1 MAAAIASRSDW
12 INELSSCLEN
22 QPKDSSVAELPPG
35 FAELY
40 VQHLPE
46 GELVSLEPAHVA
58 ELIRRHVTLGAVR
71 RPGEAKISIVT
82 PSDARPGGS
91 TLLLI
96 VTDDRPFLV
105 DTVSMNINRSNWSIR
120 ALYHPQYE
128 VHRDDDG
135 RLTAVAGT
143 DGNGTPESWICVEL
157 FPPLGHPAQEGADQ
171 LAAEL
176 AVGLKQVEAAVDD
189 WHPMQ
194 HRLAETVE
202 WLGENPQP
210 VSPHG
215 VQRVTDLLEWL
226 GRGNLVL
233 LGYRE
238 YRREDDAYVSVPG
251 SGLGILRDD
260 NPGVS
265 GFDAY
270 PQADDHHLLVLTK
283 DSRRSP
289 VHRPAYLD
297 YVGVRLYDAHGEL
310 QGERRFLGLLSAAAY
325 SETVRKIPILAQKGQ
340 QLLDR
345 SGFDPRSHGGSA
357 IRSVIAT
364 YPRDELFQASVDELF
379 PVVSQEAQ
387 FKDRRLVRVF
397 VRRDAYGRFASVLV
411 YLPRDRYTTAVRE
424 AIQQILL
431 DEFGGESLEH
441 QARVSEGVLAR
452 LFFVVKRPDD
462 AAPAAEVDVAALQR
476 RIEQVTRSWD
486 DDFDEA
492 ATHLASESRG
502 VEFSDAYEEEYPAA
516 TAVADLELANALADE
531 SDRAYQ
537 VYAPIWPS
545 DEADVRFKV
554 IGYRHMSLADAMPHL
569 SMLGVEVV
577 DERPYE
583 WVLRGTPVY
592 IYDFGLKLGGGLDPA
607 KNWSPELQERFID
620 AFDATFRGKA
630 EPGKFNRLVMTGGL
644 TWQQIA
650 WLRAISRYLVQA
662 GTPYSQPY
670 VAASLNDNPEIAA
683 ALVAAFR
690 TKFDPSMEFADFSA
704 RSAAVEAA
712 FASIEEQLNKVESLD
727 ADRILRQFLAV
738 LKAMVRTSAFQPD
751 TAAHAF
757 KVLPRELTLLPEP
770 RPMFEI
776 FVYSPRVQG
785 VHLRFGTVA
794 RGGLRWSD
802 RREDFRTEVLGLV
815 KAQMVK
821 NTVIVPTGAKGGF
834 VPQQLPDPAVDR
846 PAWLAE
852 GVACYE
858 TFIGAL
864 LSITDNIDAGA
875 VVPPPSLVR
884 WDDDDPYL
892 VVAADKGT
900 ATFSDIANRI
910 SLQRGFWLGDAFAS
924 GGSAGYDHK
933 AMGIT
938 ARGAWESVKRHFTE
952 LGRDC
957 QSEDFTCVG
966 IGDMAGDV
974 FGNGM
979 LLSRHT
985 RLVAAFNHLHVFLD
999 PDPDAAASYAERE
1012 RLFAL
1017 PRSSWADYDTGLI
1030 SAGGGVFDRSA
1041 KSIPISPEVHRALGL
1056 PQDVS
1061 AMTPAELIHA
1071 MLQAPVDLLWN
1082 GGIGTY
1088 VKGSAETNADVGDK
1102 ANDAVRVNGG
1112 DVRALCAGEGGN
1124 LGWTQLGRVEYAQ
1137 NGGRINTDFIDNSA
1151 GVDTSDHEV
1160 NIKILLAEQLVRG
1173 TLTLDERNDLL
1184 ASMTDEVAQL
1194 VLVHNIDQNVAL
1206 SNSMF
1211 RSAELTSAYEGWMN
1225 RLEESG
1231 DLNRQLEFLPG
1242 PHEMH
1247 SRQEHGRGLT
1257 RPELSTLLAYTK
1269 IYLAEQVLASDLPD
1283 DRYLADRLTQYFP
1296 KVLQQRYADDMP
1308 RHRLAREIITTV
1320 AVNRFVNSQGITAY
1334 HRLSSET
1341 NAPITEVIRAQLAAR
1356 SIFAVGRTEVALARM
1371 SELDANVTTELRVG
1385 LRRMVERSTRWL
1397 LAARRSGIDI
1407 VAATTQFTDG
1417 VQKVREQ
1424 LGELLTPRQSARAEA
1439 NADRLVGLGV
1449 PAALAGEL
1457 SRNAYAHFALTI
1469 VDIADAQQADLIRV
1483 AQVYF
1488 ELAEQLGLD
1497 VLESSILSLPQAD
1510 RWGTLARAALRE
1522 DVHGVHGE
1530 LTAAVLRTGDAP
1542 PDALVRD
1549 WLQGAPGVR
1558 EKLATLRQVCEEPDV
1573 ARMSVGVRTA
1583 RSLLPS

>member
-12 INELSSCLEN
+12 INELNRCLSN
-22 QPKDSSVAELPPG
+22 QPKDSSDADLLPG
-35 FAELY
+35 FAERY

-46 GELVSLEPAHVA
+46 GELVSLDPAHVA
-58 ELIRRHVTLGAVR
+58 ELIRRHVRLGGVR
-71 RPGEAKISIVT
+71 RPGEAKISIVP
-82 PSDARPGGS
+82 PSDDRVS

-105 DTVSMNINRSNWSIR
+105 DTVSMNITRSNWSIR

-128 VHRDDDG
+128 VLRDADGHLTAADADG
-135 RLTAVAGT
+135 RGE
-143 DGNGTPESWICVEL
+143 PESWICVEL
-157 FPPLGHPAQEGADQ
+157 FPPLGHASQESSEQ
-171 LAAEL
+171 LADMVAAGL
-176 AVGLKQVEAAVDD
+176 AQVEAAVDD
-189 WHPMQ
+189 WQPMQ
-194 HRLAETVE
+194 RRLAETVD
-202 WLGENPQP
+202 WLGEHPQP

-215 VQRVTDLLEWL
+215 VQKVTDLLEWL

-238 YRREDDAYVSVPG
+238 YRREGDGYVSVPG
-251 SGLGILRDD
+251 TGLGILRDD

-265 GFDAY
+265 GFDAF
-270 PQADDHHLLVLTK
+270 PRPDDHHLLVLTK

-289 VHRPAYLD
+289 VHRPAYID

-325 SETVRKIPILAQKGQ
+325 SETVRKIPILAQKAQ
-340 QLLDR
+340 QLMDR

-357 IRSVIAT
+357 IRRVIAT

-379 PVVSQEAQ
+379 PVISQEAQ

-397 VRRDAYGRFASVLV
+397 VRRDAYGRFASVVV
-411 YLPRDRYTTAVRE
+411 YLPRDRYTTATRE
-424 AIQQILL
+424 SIQQILL
-431 DEFGGESLEH
+431 EEFGGESLEH
-441 QARVSEGVLAR
+441 QAQVSEGVLAR

-462 AAPAAEVDVAALQR
+462 AGPALPVDVAKLQQ
-476 RIEQVTRSWD
+476 RIEGVTRSWD
-486 DDFDEA
+486 DDFDRA
-492 ATHLASESRG
+492 AMHLASEDRG

-516 TAVADLELANALADE
+516 TAVADLELANTLADE
-531 SDRAYQ
+531 ADRAYR

-545 DEADVRFKV
+545 DEVDVRFKV
-554 IGYRHMSLADAMPHL
+554 IGYRHMSLTDAMPHL
-569 SMLGVEVV
+569 SVLGVEVV

-583 WVLRGTPVY
+583 WVLRGKPVY
-592 IYDFGLKLGGGLDPA
+592 LYDFGLKLNGGLDAA
-607 KNWSPELQERFID
+607 KKWSPELQERFID

-630 EPGKFNRLVMTGGL
+630 ESGKFNRLVMTGGL
-644 TWQQIA
+644 TWQEIA
-650 WLRAISRYLVQA
+650 WLRAFSRYLVQA

-670 VAASLNDNPEIAA
+670 VAAALNDNPEIAA

-690 TKFDPSMEFADFSA
+690 TKFDPALEFDDRAA
-704 RSAAVEAA
+704 RATAVEAA
-712 FASIEEQLNKVESLD
+712 FAGIEAQLSDVASLD

-751 TAAHAF
+751 AAAHAF
-757 KVLPRELTLLPEP
+757 KLLPRELSLLPEP

-834 VPQQLPDPAVDR
+834 VPQQLPDPATDR
-846 PAWLAE
+846 QAWLAE

-864 LSITDNIDAGA
+864 LSITDNIENGA
-875 VVPPPSLVR
+875 VVPPPSVLR

-910 SLQRGFWLGDAFAS
+910 SLRRGFWLGDAFAS

-952 LGRDC
+952 MGRDC
-957 QSEDFTCVG
+957 QNEDFTCVG

-985 RLVAAFNHLHVFLD
+985 RLVAAFNHLHIFLD
-999 PDPDAAASYAERE
+999 PDPDAAGSHAERE

-1017 PRSSWADYDTGLI
+1017 PRSSWADYDASLI

-1041 KSIPISPEVHRALGL
+1041 KSIPISAEVHRALGL
-1056 PQDVS
+1056 PDGVT

-1071 MLQAPVDLLWN
+1071 ILQAPVDLLWN

-1088 VKGSAETNADVGDK
+1088 VKGSTETNADVGDK

-1112 DVRALCAGEGGN
+1112 EVRARCAGEGGN

-1160 NIKILLAEQLVRG
+1160 NVKILLADQVVRG
-1173 TLTLDERNDLL
+1173 AMTLEQRNELL

-1194 VLVHNIDQNVAL
+1194 VLVHNVDQNIAL

-1211 RSAELTSAYEGWMN
+1211 RSAELTSAYEGWMH
-1225 RLEESG
+1225 RLEEAG
-1231 DLNRQLEFLPG
+1231 YLNRALEYLPG
-1242 PHEMH
+1242 PHELH
-1247 SRQEHGRGLT
+1247 ARQEGGRGLT

-1283 DRYLADRLTQYFP
+1283 DPYLADRLTQYFP
-1296 KVLQQRYADDMP
+1296 KVLQQRYAGDMP

-1334 HRLSSET
+1334 HRLSGET

-1356 SIFAVGRTEVALARM
+1356 SIFAVGRTEVALSRM
-1371 SELDANVTTELRVG
+1371 PELDAAVATELRMA
-1385 LRRMVERSTRWL
+1385 LRRMVERATRWL
-1397 LAARRSGIDI
+1397 LSARRSGIDI
-1407 VAATTQFTDG
+1407 VAATRQFTDG
-1417 VQKVREQ
+1417 VQQVREH
-1424 LGELLTPRQSARAEA
+1424 LAELLTTRQAARAEA
-1439 NADRLVGLGV
+1439 NAERLVGLGV
-1449 PAALAGEL
+1449 PAALADEL
-1457 SRNAYAHFALTI
+1457 SRNSYVHFALTI
-1469 VDIADAQQADLIRV
+1469 VDIADADGADLMRV
-1483 AQVYF
+1483 AEVYF
-1488 ELAEQLGLD
+1488 AVAEQVGLD

-1542 PDALVRD
+1542 AHELVRD
-1549 WLQGAPGVR
+1549 WLQGVPGVR
-1558 EKLATLRQVCEEPDV
+1558 EKLATLRQVCDEPDV
-1573 ARMSVGVRTA
+1573 VRMSVGVRTA
-1583 RSLLPS
+1583 RSLLPG